1 MAQILEDLVYQNRNE
16 ILPDRSSHHRPP
28 TWITEHSTSKKPAK
42 FRLSQRCTVTFDAL
56 DTRVETWCK
65 VLSMLSLRQI
75 HEQYKT
81 QDQCMELLVSLRW
94 LHGVECPRCGSRK
107 VIRIKHRP
115 WNWVCKSG
123 AQFMDRRTGKID
135 ECSKKTG
142 YRFSPLVGT
151 VFENTNYKLPLW
163 FEVIYLICQSE
174 EGNERLA
181 GPADALAENGQKTA
195 YKTAFY
201 VCHRIRAMLDNNQSP
216 KLEWAKSKPTKHWIG
231 GKDKNRHWNKRSHAR
246 GGYLSNK
253 TMVVGAIS
261 GKGNV
266 TCRMIEDAGFDTLG
280 KFVREAVSDKVSLI
294 ATDENPEYR
303 HLKKAGYQV
312 RRGHTCRGEYVR
324 GNVHTN
330 SIGNFWSLLKRRN
343 SQHLS
348 QRQQEETGRCI

>member
-1 MAQILEDLVYQNRNE
+1 
-16 ILPDRSSHHRPP
+16 
-28 TWITEHSTSKKPAK
+28 
-42 FRLSQRCTVTFDAL
+42 
-56 DTRVETWCK
+56 
-65 VLSMLSLRQI
+65 
-75 HEQYKT
+75 
-81 QDQCMELLVSLRW
+81 
-94 LHGVECPRCGSRK
+94 
-107 VIRIKHRP
+107 
-115 WNWVCKSG
+115 
-123 AQFMDRRTGKID
+123 MDRRTGKID

-163 FEVIYLICQSE
+163 FEVIYLICQSKK
-174 EGNERLA
+174 GMSALQVQRM
-181 GPADALAENGQKTA
+181 LAENGQKTA

-201 VCHRIRAMLDNNQSP
+201 MCHRIRAMLDNDQFP
-216 KLEWAKSKPTKHWIG
+216 KLMGEVEADETWIG

-303 HLKKAGYQV
+303 HLKKAGYQYAGV
-312 RRGHTCRGEYVR
+312 TLARRIRARKCPH
-324 GNVHTN
+324 
-330 SIGNFWSLLKRRN
+330 
-343 SQHLS
+343 
-348 QRQQEETGRCI
+348 